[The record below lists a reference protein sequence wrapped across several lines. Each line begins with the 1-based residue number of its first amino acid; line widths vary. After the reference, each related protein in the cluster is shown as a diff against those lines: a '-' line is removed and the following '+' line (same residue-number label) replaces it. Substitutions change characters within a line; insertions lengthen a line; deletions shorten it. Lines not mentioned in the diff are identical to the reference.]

1 MLVFETGCYS
11 YSVPED
17 IREHIDLIKPTVHF
31 LHRVPIPD
39 QLQKRSFERPS
50 THIKMGPKTDGT
62 VVDVPPNLAN
72 CDETIT
78 LDCLRALY
86 SIDYTPVS
94 TDKNTFGI
102 CECPTVQLRGVRV
115 GLIGVRPVE
124 FTPQAFLQ
132 SDLDMFFA

>member
-1 MLVFETGCYS
+1 M
-11 YSVPED
+11 PED

-31 LHRVPIPD
+31 LHRVPTPD

-50 THIKMGPKTDGT
+50 THIKTGPKTDGSR
-62 VVDVPPNLAN
+62 VDVPPNLAN
-72 CDETIT
+72 CDQTIT

-102 CECPTVQLRGVRV
+102 RESSR
-115 GLIGVRPVE
+115 
-124 FTPQAFLQ
+124 
-132 SDLDMFFA
+132 